1 MKGIKALLY
10 GLTAIATLAGFTACQ
25 DDIDAPKTDVAQ
37 KATWEPNTT
46 ILEFKNAVWKDD
58 DYGYCEQIP
67 ARPDGSHYIIH
78 GTVISSD
85 EAGNIYKAFYIRD
98 ETAALTLSINAYNLW
113 LLNRVGQDV
122 VIDLTGM
129 YAGRYSGL
137 MQLGFPQWSASANKN
152 TCTFMAIDFYE
163 NHRQLNGLPVPSN
176 AEPVEGPSFA
186 ELNANVAD
194 NDFLKKWQGQL
205 VRFNNVRFPAADGK
219 ATHCDAYQ
227 TEISAEQNKV
237 LQDANGDQIIV
248 RTSGYSDFWNKIL
261 PMESGDVVGILGFYR
276 SSPTST
282 ITTSAWQLML
292 LSEDDLMNFGNP
304 TLPKGEETNPY
315 TVDEAIEMET
325 AGSTPIGWVEG
336 YIVGTVKGQVETIT
350 SSDDIEWGKTATLDN
365 TVVIGATP
373 ETTDINSCLVMSLK
387 QGSAIREYVALAN
400 HPDNFQKKLAVRGT
414 LDKYMGTFGVIGNE
428 GTASEFRLEGVTVPG
443 GDTPVTP
450 PAQGDGTAENPYLA
464 SQLVSASKPA
474 SATTGVYV
482 KGYIVG
488 FINGT
493 YFSDATFELP
503 ATLNTNILISS
514 NEKGTPETSLPVKLP
529 AGSIRDELGLM
540 AHPEYFGKMVTL
552 RGTYE
557 AGFGRACLTSV
568 DWFQIEGSGDTPVT
582 PPATGEEI
590 LSVDFKTSQGNFTFE
605 DGTLPAGLTN
615 VWSYDSSNGYMKAS
629 AYKGS
634 AYAVEAAYLVSP
646 VLDLTGK
653 TSATANYR
661 QGYGQFRENGALIAP
676 NGYLSYAVREEGG
689 AWGAP
694 VLITDFPPYKT
705 EGNTNW
711 SSIVDG
717 TPIDLSA
724 YAGKK
729 IQLGFRYHSTS
740 QVAGTWEIA
749 KVVVTAK

>member
-10 GLTAIATLAGFTACQ
+10 GLTAIATLAGFSACQ

-46 ILEFKNAVWKDD
+46 ILEFKNAFWKDD

-85 EAGNIYKAFYIRD
+85 EEGNIYKAFYIRD

-194 NDFLKKWQGQL
+194 GEFLKKWQGQL

-219 ATHCDAYQ
+219 ATLCDAYQ

-237 LQDANGDQIIV
+237 LEDANGDQIIV
-248 RTSGYSDFWNKIL
+248 RTSGYADFWNKIL

-350 SSDDIEWGKTATLDN
+350 SSEDIEWGSAATLDN

-400 HPDNFQKKLAVRGT
+400 HPENFQKKLAVRGT

-428 GTASEFRLEGVTVPG
+428 GTASEFRLEGVDVPG

-464 SQLVSASKPA
+464 SQLVSASKP
-474 SATTGVYV
+474 SAPTTGVYV

-529 AGSIRDELGLM
+529 AGSMRDDLGLM

-582 PPATGEEI
+582 PPATGQEI
-590 LSVDFKTSQGNFTFE
+590 LKAEFGSSDDGFTFE
-605 DGTLPAGLTN
+605 DGTLPSGLTK
-615 VWSYDSSNGYMKAS
+615 VWQLDSKYGYMKAS
-629 AYKGS
+629 AYNKGS
-634 AYAVEAAYLVSP
+634 YAVEAAYLVSP

-653 TSATANYR
+653 TSATMTYR
-661 QGYGQFRENGALIAP
+661 QAVGQYKINGVNSYPTAGFI
-676 NGYLSYAVREEGG
+676 SYAIREVGG
-689 AWGAP
+689 SWSAP
-694 VLITDFPPYKT
+694 VDVDASNLTYP
-705 EGNTNW
+705 EGKNFTTFG
-711 SSIVDG
+711 DAA
-717 TPIDLSA
+717 PIDLTP

-729 IQLGFRYHSTS
+729 IQVGFRYHSTTELC
-740 QVAGTWEIA
+740 GTWEIDN
-749 KVVVTAK
+749 VTVTAK

>member
-1 MKGIKALLY
+1 MKSIKALLY
-10 GLTAIATLAGFTACQ
+10 GLTAMATLAGFTSCQ
-25 DDIDAPKTDVAQ
+25 DDIDAPKTDVSQA
-37 KATWEPNTT
+37 ATWEPNTT
-46 ILEFKNAVWKDD
+46 ILEFKNAFWKDD

-85 EAGNIYKAFYIRD
+85 EGGNIYKAFYIRD

-129 YAGRYSGL
+129 YAGRFSGL
-137 MQLGFPQWSASANKN
+137 MQLGFPQWSESANKN

-176 AEPVEGPSFA
+176 AEPIDGPSFA

-194 NDFLKKWQGQL
+194 SEFLKKWQGQL

-219 ATHCDAYQ
+219 ATLCDAYQ

-237 LQDANGDQIIV
+237 LEDANGDQIIV

-261 PMESGDVVGILGFYR
+261 PTESGDIIGILGFYR
-276 SSPTST
+276 ASATSN

-292 LSEDDLMNFGNP
+292 LSEDGLMNFGNP

-315 TVDEAIEMET
+315 TVDEAIEMEN

-350 SSDDIEWGKTATLDN
+350 SSDDIEWGANATLDN

-400 HPDNFQKKLAVRGT
+400 HPENFGKKLAVRGT

-474 SATTGVYV
+474 TATTGVYV

-529 AGSIRDELGLM
+529 AAIRDQLGLM

-557 AGFGRACLTSV
+557 SGFGRACLSSV
-568 DWFQIEGSGDTPVT
+568 DWFEIEGSGDTPVT

-590 LSVDFKTSQGNFTFE
+590 LKATFDGSNDGFTFE
-605 DGTLPAGLTN
+605 DGTLPSGLTY
-615 VWSYDSSNGYMKAS
+615 VWSLDSYGYMKATG
-629 AYKGS
+629 YNKG
-634 AYAVEAAYLVSP
+634 AYAVDAAYLVSP
-646 VLDLTGK
+646 EIDLTGK
-653 TSATANYR
+653 TSATMTYR
-661 QGYGQFRENGALIAP
+661 QAIGQYKINGVNSYPTAGYI
-676 NGYLSYAVREEGG
+676 SYAIREVGG

-694 VLITDFPPYKT
+694 VDIDASDLTYPSGKNFT
-705 EGNTNW
+705 SFG
-711 SSIVDG
+711 DG
-717 TPIDLSA
+717 APIDLTP

-729 IQLGFRYHSTS
+729 IQVGFRYHSTTDLC
-740 QVAGTWEIA
+740 GTWEIDN
-749 KVVVTAK
+749 VTVTAK

>member
-10 GLTAIATLAGFTACQ
+10 GLTAMATLAGFSACQ

-46 ILEFKNAVWKDD
+46 ILEFKNAFWKDD

-219 ATHCDAYQ
+219 ATLCDAYQ

-248 RTSGYSDFWNKIL
+248 RTSGYADFWNKIL

-350 SSDDIEWGKTATLDN
+350 SSEDIEWGSAATLDN

-400 HPDNFQKKLAVRGT
+400 HPENFQKKLAVRGT

-428 GTASEFRLEGVTVPG
+428 GTASEFRLEGVDVPG

-464 SQLVSASKPA
+464 SQLVSASKP
-474 SATTGVYV
+474 SAPTTGVYV

-529 AGSIRDELGLM
+529 AGSMRDDLGLM

-582 PPATGEEI
+582 PPATGQEI
-590 LSVDFKTSQGNFTFE
+590 LKAEFGSSDDGFTFE
-605 DGTLPAGLTN
+605 DGTLPSGLTK
-615 VWSYDSSNGYMKAS
+615 VWQLDSKYGYMKAS
-629 AYKGS
+629 AYNKGS
-634 AYAVEAAYLVSP
+634 YAVEAAYLVSP

-653 TSATANYR
+653 TSATMTYR
-661 QGYGQFRENGALIAP
+661 QAVGQYKINGVNSYPTAGFI
-676 NGYLSYAVREEGG
+676 SYAIREVGG
-689 AWGAP
+689 SWSAP
-694 VLITDFPPYKT
+694 VDVDASNLTYP
-705 EGNTNW
+705 EGKNFTTFG
-711 SSIVDG
+711 DAA
-717 TPIDLSA
+717 PIDLTP

-729 IQLGFRYHSTS
+729 IQVGFRYHSTTELC
-740 QVAGTWEIA
+740 GTWEIDN
-749 KVVVTAK
+749 VTVTAK

>member
-10 GLTAIATLAGFTACQ
+10 GLTAMATLAGFSACQ

-46 ILEFKNAVWKDD
+46 ILEFKNAFWKDD

-85 EAGNIYKAFYIRD
+85 EEGNIYKAFYIRD

-194 NDFLKKWQGQL
+194 GEFLKKWQGQL

-219 ATHCDAYQ
+219 ATLCDAYQ

-237 LQDANGDQIIV
+237 LEDANGDQIIV
-248 RTSGYSDFWNKIL
+248 RTSGYADFWNKIL

-276 SSPTST
+276 SSPTAN

-350 SSDDIEWGKTATLDN
+350 SSEDIEWGATATLDN

-400 HPDNFQKKLAVRGT
+400 HPDNFKKKLAVRGT

-464 SQLVSASKPA
+464 SQLVSASKP
-474 SATTGVYV
+474 SAPTTGVYV

-529 AGSIRDELGLM
+529 AGSMRDDLGLM

-582 PPATGEEI
+582 PPATGQEI
-590 LSVDFKTSQGNFTFE
+590 LKAEFGSSDDGFTFE
-605 DGTLPAGLTN
+605 DGTLPSGLTK
-615 VWSYDSSNGYMKAS
+615 VWQLDSKYGYMKAS
-629 AYKGS
+629 AYNKGS
-634 AYAVEAAYLVSP
+634 YAVEAAYLVSP

-653 TSATANYR
+653 TSATMTYR
-661 QGYGQFRENGALIAP
+661 QAVGQYKINGVNSYPTAGFI
-676 NGYLSYAVREEGG
+676 SYAIREVGG
-689 AWGAP
+689 SWSAP
-694 VLITDFPPYKT
+694 VDVDASNLTYP
-705 EGNTNW
+705 EGKNFTTFG
-711 SSIVDG
+711 DAA
-717 TPIDLSA
+717 PIDLTP

-729 IQLGFRYHSTS
+729 IQVGFRYHSTTELC
-740 QVAGTWEIA
+740 GTWEIDN
-749 KVVVTAK
+749 VTVTAK

>member
-10 GLTAIATLAGFTACQ
+10 GLTAMATLAGFTACQ

-46 ILEFKNAVWKDD
+46 ILEFKNAFWKDD

-85 EAGNIYKAFYIRD
+85 EEGNIYKAFYIRD

-176 AEPVEGPSFA
+176 AEPIEGPSFA

-194 NDFLKKWQGQL
+194 GEFLKKWQGQL

-219 ATHCDAYQ
+219 ATLCDAYQ
-227 TEISAEQNKV
+227 TEVSAEQNKV
-237 LQDANGDQIIV
+237 LEDANGDQIIV

-276 SSPTST
+276 ASATST

-350 SSDDIEWGKTATLDN
+350 SSDDIEWGANATLDN

-400 HPDNFQKKLAVRGT
+400 HPDNFQMKLAVRGT

-464 SQLVSASKPA
+464 SQLVSASKPS
-474 SATTGVYV
+474 SATAGVYV

-488 FINGT
+488 FIPDKSLSEAQ
-493 YFSDATFELP
+493 FALP
-503 ATLNTNILISS
+503 STTKTNILISS
-514 NEKGTPETSLPVKLP
+514 SLDGNTSATVLPVALP
-529 AGSIRDELGLM
+529 SGNVRDELNLQD
-540 AHPEYFGKMVTL
+540 HPEYFQKEVTL
-552 RGTYE
+552 RGSYE
-557 AGFGRACLTSV
+557 AYFGVAGLKAV
-568 DWFQIEGSGDTPVT
+568 DWFEIEGSGDTPVT

-590 LSVDFKTSQGNFTFE
+590 FKATFDGSNDGFTFE
-605 DGTLPAGLTN
+605 DGTLPSGLTY
-615 VWSYDSSNGYMKAS
+615 VWSLDSYGYMKATGYNK
-629 AYKGS
+629 A
-634 AYAVEAAYLVSP
+634 AYAVDAAYLVSP
-646 VLDLTGK
+646 EIDLTGK
-653 TSATANYR
+653 TSATMTYR
-661 QGYGQFRENGALIAP
+661 QAVGQYKINGVNSYPTAGFISYVIRE
-676 NGYLSYAVREEGG
+676 VGG

-694 VLITDFPPYKT
+694 VDIDASDLTYPSGKNFT
-705 EGNTNW
+705 SFG
-711 SSIVDG
+711 DG
-717 TPIDLSA
+717 APIDLTP

-729 IQLGFRYHSTS
+729 IQVGFRYHSTTELC
-740 QVAGTWEIA
+740 GTWEIDN
-749 KVVVTAK
+749 VTVTAK